1 MGVSNTIG
9 AVEVDP
15 YETTDQGTTQSKG
28 NTPTWSGG
36 VNTWDAW
43 EE

>member
-1 MGVSNTIG
+1 MGTSNREG

-15 YETTDQGTTQSKG
+15 RDAMDTGLSNSKG
-28 NTPTWSGG
+28 NTPTWSEG